1 MGVFKREELIPGRQL
16 PTLSRNFSLRMFAER
31 HELAYGPSFGQGV
44 WPEQNIHS
52 DAAAA
57 RREGLPAPVI
67 SAPQVFVMINRLML
81 MCFGECWIVGG
92 SISLKMIRPV
102 FVDQLLTAKAV
113 VAAVTE
119 VPGESDSYRVV
130 CDVRVERRN
139 GEPVCVGTASA
150 SIS

>member
-1 MGVFKREELIPGRQL
+1 VEVFKRAELTPGRQL

-31 HELAYGPSFGQGV
+31 HELAYGPSFGEGL

-52 DAAAA
+52 DAEAA
-57 RREGLPAPVI
+57 RREGLAGPVI

-81 MCFGECWIVGG
+81 MCFGEGWIAGG

-102 FVDQLLTAKAV
+102 FVNQLLTAKAV
-113 VAAVTE
+113 VAE
-119 VPGESDSYRVV
+119 VNEVASENAAYQVV
-130 CDVRVERRN
+130 CNVRVDRRD

-150 SIS
+150 RIS